1 MSSTRLIKRRI
12 KSAQN
17 ISQITKAMEMVSASK
32 MKRAQQQ
39 ALASRPYSEKMAAII
54 ASIAAAARANYDHFL
69 LSDPRLRWN
78 TQEEFNTLVIVLST
92 DKSLCGGLNTNLFR
106 GLEDWLKSAPT
117 NLKLPAKNKISFIT
131 VGKKAKEHI
140 LKTQKNLL
148 AEFPQLGDKPRLT
161 DVLPLTQLV
170 MDGFASHQFQ
180 MIFVV
185 YMEFISTIA
194 QKLAVKQLLPIDPLT
209 LTAPGQTPAQD
220 YGGQYLFEPSAGQ
233 IFSQLLPRYIELQL
247 YHIVIEALAS
257 EHSARMV
264 AMSAASDN
272 AADIVSDLTLEFN
285 QARQTKITNE
295 LLDVTRA
302 RMALA

>member
-131 VGKKAKEHI
+131 VGKP
-140 LKTQKNLL
+140 KNT
-148 AEFPQLGDKPRLT
+148 F
-161 DVLPLTQLV
+161 
-170 MDGFASHQFQ
+170 
-180 MIFVV
+180 
-185 YMEFISTIA
+185 
-194 QKLAVKQLLPIDPLT
+194 
-209 LTAPGQTPAQD
+209 
-220 YGGQYLFEPSAGQ
+220 
-233 IFSQLLPRYIELQL
+233 
-247 YHIVIEALAS
+247 
-257 EHSARMV
+257 
-264 AMSAASDN
+264 
-272 AADIVSDLTLEFN
+272 
-285 QARQTKITNE
+285 
-295 LLDVTRA
+295 
-302 RMALA
+302 